1 MDPILAKHRDDLEKL
16 VSESNTLMQTAEA
29 EKRDLSEDEAGEIQ
43 ANTVEFKRI
52 SGLVEVREAVIEQN
66 ELLDAP
72 QGRQT
77 EPDNLPDADDG
88 TPVPDD
94 VTPARPRA
102 AAKPKARSAGRVFG
116 RVDRQRGDRG
126 FNDFGIYA
134 QAVKNAGVRGGEIDG
149 RLMADAT
156 TTYGNESSGT
166 DGGFAIPP
174 DFLASIMEKANS
186 EFSLLSLTDQHVV
199 SGNSLTFPTDMTTP
213 WASGGITAYWTNEAA
228 QITQSKPVLQDINLR
243 LHKLSVLVPMTDE
256 LLDDA
261 AAMGSYVTR
270 KAGEKIDWKISE
282 AIANGTGVGQP
293 LGFVTS
299 AVMVSA
305 DAVAAQ
311 TADTI
316 VAGNVVHMMGRL
328 PVASRN
334 TAVWLI
340 HPDSEAQLHMM
351 TVGDQPVWLPPG
363 GLFNKSNFASLLGRP
378 VIPHQVCQTLG
389 DAGDIMLVDLQQ
401 YVTAIKQGG
410 VRSATSIHMW
420 FDQGLTAFR
429 FDMRVAGQPWW
440 SETTAA
446 HHGTFPMSPFVKLTA
461 RT

>member
-1 MDPILAKHRDDLEKL
+1 MDPILAKHRDELEKL
-16 VSESNTLMQTAEA
+16 VAESNTLMQTAEA
-29 EKRDLSEDEAGEIQ
+29 EKRDISEDEAGEIQ

-52 SGLVEVREAVIEQN
+52 SGLIEVREAVIEQN

-77 EPDNLPDADDG
+77 EPDNLPEADGD
-88 TPVPDD
+88 TTEPEPV
-94 VTPARPRA
+94 TARPRA

-116 RVDRQRGDRG
+116 RVDRVRGDRG
-126 FNDFGIYA
+126 FDHFGVYA
-134 QAVKNAGVRGGEIDG
+134 NAVKMAGVRGGEVDG

-174 DFLASIMEKANS
+174 DFLTGIMEKANS

-199 SGNSLTFPTDMTTP
+199 SGNSLTFPSDMTTP
-213 WASGGITAYWTNEAA
+213 WSTGGITAYWTGEAD
-228 QITQSKPVLQDINLR
+228 QITKSKPVLQDINIR

-270 KAGEKIDWKISE
+270 KAGSKIDWKISE
-282 AIANGTGVGQP
+282 AIANGNGVGQP

-299 AVMVSA
+299 AVTIEIPKVTSQ
-305 DAVAAQ
+305 V
-311 TADTI
+311 ADTI
-316 VAGNVVHMMGRL
+316 VAGNIVAMMARL
-328 PVASRN
+328 PVESRL

-340 HPDSEAQLHMM
+340 SPDAESQLHMM
-351 TVGDQPVWLPPG
+351 TVGEQPVWLPPG

-378 VIPHQVCQTLG
+378 VIPHQICQTLG
-389 DAGDIMLVDLQQ
+389 DDGDIYLVDLQQ
-401 YVTAIKQGG
+401 YVTAIKAGG
-410 VRSATSIHMW
+410 VQSATSIHMW
-420 FDQGLTAFR
+420 FDQGITAFR

-440 SETTAA
+440 SETTAS
-446 HHGTFPMSPFVKLTA
+446 HHGTFPMSPFVKVID